1 MTPDDL
7 KLLMELQGSLS
18 ATTRLSAA
26 LGEFV
31 YAISRA
37 RTKAPKLTAKC
48 EEALDMSFAFA
59 EFITKK
65 VAEVRAAS
73 ADGRE
78 GAK

>member
-7 KLLMELQGSLS
+7 KLLMELQGALS

-37 RTKAPKLTAKC
+37 RASCCAKLSPQK
-48 EEALDMSFAFA
+48 
-59 EFITKK
+59 
-65 VAEVRAAS
+65 
-73 ADGRE
+73 
-78 GAK
+78 